1 MSFPEG
7 VVPDEFLLKPIVAC
21 GLAAIANRE
30 NDPDGREVARR
41 YYIEAIAA
49 TNTTL
54 RHPRRVKEDNT
65 LIAVAL
71 LGCFERLNWESNSSM
86 LSWKHHVE
94 GATQLLRLRGRGQ
107 LRTTGGMRIFRDIRA
122 NITLKALLAET
133 KVPDFVVQ
141 WSAALEYDPLQ
152 TPSDQLSMI
161 AARIASM
168 KSAFRTGDLTDQQL
182 NELATTLESD
192 LLRWSVGALGPRSVY
207 SFRSIIDPDSPQ
219 FLNGVRHEYSLPQA
233 HRDWNIWRCLK
244 IILSRTQEAIVR
256 RSWPTL
262 AQAPPSPQYYRTIR
276 DHMTTDICVAAACA
290 LGNESIADSSKGS
303 IANGYLLIFPLFLAG
318 TCLLEQLAE
327 PSVSPGGSRIILL
340 DEPLHTDPSTE
351 ASVQLAGVI
360 ERIDYINGLGIQWAA
375 SVSKILRG
383 ECRVCYDLGRS
394 RVVREAEIEAL
405 LGSEVLDLSSV
416 VEAPSG
422 EE

>member
-1 MSFPEG
+1 MSFLEG

-54 RHPRRVKEDNT
+54 RHPRQVKEDNT

-161 AARIASM
+161 AARTW
-168 KSAFRTGDLTDQQL
+168 R
-182 NELATTLESD
+182 
-192 LLRWSVGALGPRSVY
+192 
-207 SFRSIIDPDSPQ
+207 IIDPDSPQ
-219 FLNGVRHEYSLPQA
+219 SLNGVRHEYSLPQA
-233 HRDWNIWRCLK
+233 HRDWNIWRGLN

-290 LGNESIADSSKGS
+290 LGNESTADSLKGS

-318 TCLLEQLAE
+318 TYLLEQLAE
-327 PSVSPGGSRIILL
+327 PSVSPGGSRIILV
-340 DEPLHTDPSTE
+340 DEPLHTDPFTE

-360 ERIDYINGLGIQWAA
+360 ERIDHINGLGIQWAA

-383 ECRVCYDLGRS
+383 ECRVYYDLGRS

-416 VEAPSG
+416 VTAPSG